1 MWSSGCPCS
10 DWHSLLLQGT
20 VVATLHVFDADV
32 VPASGELV
40 RRYTSTLLSG
50 DSWAQQNFRVEHSPN
65 ETLAQANNNSVRATM
80 HDYSKEPMV

>member
-1 MWSSGCPCS
+1 M
-10 DWHSLLLQGT
+10 
-20 VVATLHVFDADV
+20 
-32 VPASGELV
+32 